1 MISKNRAELKTF
13 LDQEFDHFN
22 TEAFIA
28 LDPISIPHQ
37 FTKKQDIEIAA
48 FLTATIA
55 WGQRLTLVRNA
66 NQLMQW
72 MDYQPHQ
79 FIVHH
84 SPNDLKPFEKFVH
97 RTFNGENCRFFIQ
110 RLNWIY
116 KQHESLELAF
126 KPELSS
132 VKDSIIHFRQ
142 EFLGQELNGKHTR
155 HISNPADNS
164 AAKRI
169 NMFLRWMVRS
179 DERKIDFGIWKQF
192 NPSQLFIPLDVHSG
206 SVARELGILQ
216 RKQDDWK
223 AVEELTEVLRSF
235 DLSDPVKYDYALFGL
250 GVSGKWKSMK

>member
-84 SPNDLKPFEKFVH
+84 SSNDLKPFEKFVH
-97 RTFNGENCRFFIQ
+97 RTFNGENCLFFIQ
-110 RLNWIY
+110 RLKSIY
-116 KQHESLELAF
+116 TNFESMEQAF
-126 KPELSS
+126 KPELNS

-142 EFLGQELNGKHTR
+142 LFLQHEQQSHHTR

-164 AAKRI
+164 AAKRL
-169 NMFLRWMVRS
+169 NMFLRWMVRN

-192 NPSQLFIPLDVHSG
+192 KAHQLFIPLDVHSG
-206 SVARELGILQ
+206 SVARELGILHRTQ
-216 RKQDDWK
+216 NDWK

-235 DLSDPVKYDYALFGL
+235 DSSDPVKYDYALFGL